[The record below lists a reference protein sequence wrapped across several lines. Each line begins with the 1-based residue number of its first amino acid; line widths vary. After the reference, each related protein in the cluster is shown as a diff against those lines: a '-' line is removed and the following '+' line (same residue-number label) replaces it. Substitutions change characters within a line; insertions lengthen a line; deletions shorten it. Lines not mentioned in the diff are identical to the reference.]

1 MQKFSR
7 TDYAGLET
15 SKFRGVLMVKFFI
28 PAENGGPERTEVFKD
43 GCWVDMVN
51 PTDDECEDVSLAS
64 GVPEYMIKAALDE
77 EERARADFD
86 DGCSMFILD
95 CPIIEETANGDS
107 YTTLPLAIIYNE
119 KCILTVC
126 LKGNNVLKDFIVG
139 REKIFCEKHEHF
151 ALTFMMGNVKR
162 FLYCLKQ
169 IDRKNHR
176 IQSEVDKSMRNEE
189 IIQLLDLQNS
199 LVYFSTSLNS
209 NERVHEKFCKAALAS
224 ATQEYLDFY
233 EDISIE
239 NKQAIETCNIYK
251 NILSVTMD
259 AYGSVISNNANDS
272 MKKLTIITILLAAP
286 TLIAGLWGM
295 NMPVPFQQ
303 GVSFADTIWFWVMS
317 GVALVI
323 TVVLAVILFKGKPV
337 HKKNNVKKKKKDKK
351 DNRDGEN

>member
-1 MQKFSR
+1 
-7 TDYAGLET
+7 
-15 SKFRGVLMVKFFI
+15 MVKFFI
-28 PAENGGPERTEVFKD
+28 SAKNGGLEKAEFFKD
-43 GCWVDMVN
+43 TCWVDMVN
-51 PTDDECEDVSLAS
+51 PTDDECEDVSAVS

-95 CPIIEETANGDS
+95 CPIIEETASGDS
-107 YTTLPLAIIYNE
+107 YTTLPLAVIYND
-119 KCILTVC
+119 KCIVTVC
-126 LKGNNVLKDFIVG
+126 LKGNNVLKEFIVG
-139 REKIFCEKHEHF
+139 REKIFCGKPVHF
-151 ALTFMMGNVKR
+151 ALTFMMGNAKR

-176 IQSEVDKSMRNEE
+176 IQNEVDKTMKNEE

-209 NERVHEKFCKAALAS
+209 NERVHEKFCKVAQVAANQDYMDL
-224 ATQEYLDFY
+224 Y
-233 EDISIE
+233 EDLGIE

-259 AYGSVISNNANDS
+259 AYGSIISNNANDS
-272 MKKLTIITILLAAP
+272 MKKLTIIPILLALP

-303 GVSFADTIWFWVMS
+303 GVKFGETIWFWVVA
-317 GVALVI
+317 GVALAVTAVI
-323 TVVLAVILFKGKPV
+323 AVILFKGNSMQKI
-337 HKKNNVKKKKKDKK
+337 KKTKKRKKEKR
-351 DNRDGEN
+351 NRRTED